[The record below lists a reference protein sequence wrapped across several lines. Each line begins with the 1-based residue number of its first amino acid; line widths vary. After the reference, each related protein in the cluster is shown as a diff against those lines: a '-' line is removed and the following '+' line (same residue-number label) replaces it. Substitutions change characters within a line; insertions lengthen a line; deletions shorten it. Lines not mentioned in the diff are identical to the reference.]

1 MRSNARRHRVWIF
14 TDAVCVVVGAG
25 VVGVV
30 VAFGAGVPSVGAG
43 VVGVVEGVVDGV
55 GVINSV
61 VA

>member
-1 MRSNARRHRVWIF
+1 MRIF

-25 VVGVV
+25 VVGVI
-30 VAFGAGVPSVGAG
+30 VASGAGVPSVGAG
-43 VVGVVEGVVDGV
+43 VVDIVESVVDGV